1 MHLLHPHHT
10 HIHTNVP
17 SHDRYNVAF
26 FIFFVWSSLLAMNF
40 TSAGNFIVYPPIN
53 GPTGS
58 RPVGYVGSSANA
70 IILFKIPQSTMMVK
84 RFALRGQV
92 AMVDANG
99 NLVPNTVLNHLNYDP
114 KVGKHSIFSS
124 VTLERSQQAMTITSK
139 INYPMTVKLLL
150 TTHPAPDSLLP
161 YSPGNNI
168 HPTFTSDSPSASLQT
183 QIFTQQLSPTQALMN
198 TTPAYDLAEFLM
210 TPMDGFGLH
219 NRWNMNV
226 LGGLTITFN
235 LNTPVQC
242 MSTAYA
248 AGKENPYYI
257 MSAGGTSSPYDTAL
271 KSTTD
276 LTTVFFKIVNPQL
289 LVEYDNIDASIPNPE
304 ITSYSWVELMYDR
317 INSQSSLYVTDRKST
332 RLNSSHTDISRMPS
346 SA

>member
-124 VTLERSQQAMTITSK
+124 VTLERSQQAMTI
-139 INYPMTVKLLL
+139 
-150 TTHPAPDSLLP
+150 
-161 YSPGNNI
+161 
-168 HPTFTSDSPSASLQT
+168 LQ
-183 QIFTQQLSPTQALMN
+183 
-198 TTPAYDLAEFLM
+198 
-210 TPMDGFGLH
+210 
-219 NRWNMNV
+219 
-226 LGGLTITFN
+226 
-235 LNTPVQC
+235 
-242 MSTAYA
+242 
-248 AGKENPYYI
+248 
-257 MSAGGTSSPYDTAL
+257 
-271 KSTTD
+271 KSTT
-276 LTTVFFKIVNPQL
+276 Q
-289 LVEYDNIDASIPNPE
+289 
-304 ITSYSWVELMYDR
+304 
-317 INSQSSLYVTDRKST
+317 
-332 RLNSSHTDISRMPS
+332 
-346 SA
+346 